1 MLGAGVSLGAM
12 SLCALSACFSS
23 TSSSSNDAGSQE
35 QTSSDSASP
44 VPTSTGTASGP
55 GPSAEASAGTTL
67 VAITPDSGGY
77 VGPSSNSLGIQG
89 AWYGYGDDWG
99 TNGAPPGDCEVK
111 GMHMT
116 SQCSSITFPLPAMVS
131 DAGGD
136 AGAVAAFPQTTPG
149 TMCLSGTAAKVIGS
163 DYSNMFGI
171 GIGIDLNNQ
180 AGVKMPYNAS
190 MNNVVGFSFHISGIP
205 SAAAVRVEIPIPA
218 TDASGDAWSITA
230 AADGDYT
237 FDLNTMA
244 SDAHSLKPSFTP
256 PAGTT
261 QPAFDAT
268 MIKSIQFH
276 IPTNVTS
283 AITIPDSA
291 RLCVSNLQAIVKA
304 P

>member
-1 MLGAGVSLGAM
+1 MLGSGSSLGAIG
-12 SLCALSACFSS
+12 LCALSACFSS
-23 TSSSSNDAGSQE
+23 TSTSNDAGGQE
-35 QTSSDSASP
+35 QPASEAGP
-44 VPTSTGTASGP
+44 VPTSTSDSGSP
-55 GPSAEASAGTTL
+55 AVSAEAAAGTL

-149 TMCLSGTAAKVIGS
+149 TMCLSGTAAKVLGS

-171 GIGIDLNNQ
+171 GIGLDLNNQ
-180 AGVKMPYNAS
+180 AGVKMPYNAT
-190 MNNVVGFSFHISGIP
+190 MNNVVGFSFHIAGIP
-205 SAAAVRVEIPIPA
+205 SGAAVRVEIPIPA

-237 FDLNTMA
+237 FDLNTLA

-256 PAGTT
+256 PAGTK

-268 MIKSIQFH
+268 MVKSIQFH
-276 IPTNVTS
+276 IPTSTTAAV
-283 AITIPDSA
+283 TIPDSA